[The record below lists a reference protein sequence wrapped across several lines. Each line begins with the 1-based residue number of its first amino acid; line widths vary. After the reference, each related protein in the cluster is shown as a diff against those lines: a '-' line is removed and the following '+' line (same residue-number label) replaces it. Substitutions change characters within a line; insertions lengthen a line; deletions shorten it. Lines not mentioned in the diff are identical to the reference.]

1 MGDFCNRLGTP
12 VDLDG
17 KAPGDDD
24 IKRFCAFA
32 FSNDT
37 CTALDGDGLKARFKQ
52 AQYFRG
58 EISEGGDGRKGVGP
72 KRHRGAAW
80 QSSRALYHG
89 DTTAMKAL
97 MSKMQKKL
105 TGQRFEMLPLDY
117 VVEPGFA
124 AAAANV
130 ILTLTRQAIDWRS
143 RWPSQSIVVAPFA
156 GVTGAG
162 ARKMA

>member
-1 MGDFCNRLGTP
+1 
-12 VDLDG
+12 
-17 KAPGDDD
+17 
-24 IKRFCAFA
+24 
-32 FSNDT
+32 
-37 CTALDGDGLKARFKQ
+37 
-52 AQYFRG
+52 
-58 EISEGGDGRKGVGP
+58 
-72 KRHRGAAW
+72 
-80 QSSRALYHG
+80 
-89 DTTAMKAL
+89 MKAL